1 MSDDTEEHKAES
13 RSPEHAS
20 ASRVTTP
27 SLNEVATKV
36 IGHLRRMGNDA
47 LAERFLAALER
58 WQETSDAFV
67 QQYGQST
74 AHTDD
79 QDAMRQALEELQRVL
94 ADVGAWFDSQAKG
107 GA

>member
-1 MSDDTEEHKAES
+1 VSDDAKTHKAES

-20 ASRVTTP
+20 ASRLTTP

-47 LAERFLAALER
+47 LAERFLAALAR
-58 WQETSDAFV
+58 WHETSDAFV
-67 QQYGQST
+67 QHCGQGT
-74 AHTDD
+74 GHADD
-79 QDAMRQALEELQRVL
+79 QDAMHQALEELQRVL